1 MAPFTLRWGIIAT
14 GGISTR
20 FSQVSHCAS
29 TFRASFNVSAC
40 S

>member
-20 FSQVSHCAS
+20 FSQVSHSAS
-29 TFRASFNVSAC
+29 TRSQLLV
-40 S
+40 